1 MPHSNILEIEAPL
14 FQGLPLEVLLVV
26 VGIKSKSLFKAP
38 KF

>member
-1 MPHSNILEIEAPL
+1 MPYSSTLEIETPL